1 MKCWVGLIAL
11 AACLP
16 IAAGAQDTTSHSV
29 ADTLVSPRIASTVS
43 LSLAEALDRAH
54 GNSPA
59 YRQVLNDA
67 NPARWGVRNA
77 YGSFVPSVTGNA
89 SMGYTGS
96 GRTDIGGGFIQSTS
110 AYLTSGYSLM
120 LTWQLDG
127 HVLSG
132 PGQQKALQKAT
143 DEDISGAGVQLK
155 FDITT
160 QYLNSLQA
168 AAQVEVARQQVRRNA
183 DFLTLAQARYRVGQA
198 TLLDVRQAEV
208 TKGQSDVALLRA
220 VQLDN
225 EAKLEL
231 LRQMGVEP
239 PVPVEQITLSDSFP
253 VTPPEFQL
261 DQLLA
266 LADQENP
273 VLRSLRARQGAA
285 NWGVRAAKSEF
296 LPSLAVQAG
305 WSGFT
310 QELTDEDLLLGSTL
324 GAAQNASAQC
334 QYNNQVKT
342 ALDLGGV
349 QDCFGPLGLNNT
361 GTALTPGAQANLLD
375 ANNVFPFDYTAQ
387 PFFAV
392 FRLSLPIFTGFS
404 RSLRLSEAR
413 AAEEDADEDVRARRL
428 AVHTDVRA
436 RHLGL
441 VAAYRAIAVQQ
452 ANRVSARDQLRL
464 AQDRY
469 RLGAGTSL
477 EVADAQSAVQQAEGD
492 YVNAV
497 YFYHKAIAAL
507 EAAVGRPLR

>member
-16 IAAGAQDTTSHSV
+16 IAAAAQDTTSHSV

-43 LSLAEALDRAH
+43 LSLADALDRAK

-168 AAQVEVARQQVRRNA
+168 AAQVDVARQQVRRNA

-220 VQLDN
+220 V
-225 EAKLEL
+225 
-231 LRQMGVEP
+231 
-239 PVPVEQITLSDSFP
+239 
-253 VTPPEFQL
+253 
-261 DQLLA
+261 
-266 LADQENP
+266 
-273 VLRSLRARQGAA
+273 
-285 NWGVRAAKSEF
+285 
-296 LPSLAVQAG
+296 
-305 WSGFT
+305 
-310 QELTDEDLLLGSTL
+310 
-324 GAAQNASAQC
+324 
-334 QYNNQVKT
+334 
-342 ALDLGGV
+342 
-349 QDCFGPLGLNNT
+349 
-361 GTALTPGAQANLLD
+361 
-375 ANNVFPFDYTAQ
+375 
-387 PFFAV
+387 
-392 FRLSLPIFTGFS
+392 
-404 RSLRLSEAR
+404 
-413 AAEEDADEDVRARRL
+413 
-428 AVHTDVRA
+428 
-436 RHLGL
+436 
-441 VAAYRAIAVQQ
+441 
-452 ANRVSARDQLRL
+452 
-464 AQDRY
+464 
-469 RLGAGTSL
+469 
-477 EVADAQSAVQQAEGD
+477 
-492 YVNAV
+492 
-497 YFYHKAIAAL
+497 
-507 EAAVGRPLR
+507 

>member
-1 MKCWVGLIAL
+1 
-11 AACLP
+11 
-16 IAAGAQDTTSHSV
+16 
-29 ADTLVSPRIASTVS
+29 
-43 LSLAEALDRAH
+43 
-54 GNSPA
+54 
-59 YRQVLNDA
+59 
-67 NPARWGVRNA
+67 
-77 YGSFVPSVTGNA
+77 
-89 SMGYTGS
+89 
-96 GRTDIGGGFIQSTS
+96 
-110 AYLTSGYSLM
+110 
-120 LTWQLDG
+120 
-127 HVLSG
+127 
-132 PGQQKALQKAT
+132 
-143 DEDISGAGVQLK
+143 
-155 FDITT
+155 
-160 QYLNSLQA
+160 
-168 AAQVEVARQQVRRNA
+168 
-183 DFLTLAQARYRVGQA
+183 YRVGQA

-239 PVPVEQITLSDSFP
+239 PVPVEQMTLSDSFP

-261 DQLLA
+261 DQLLT

-273 VLRSLRARQGAA
+273 VLRSLRARQHAA
-285 NWGVRAAKSEF
+285 GWNVRAAKSEF

-310 QELTDEDLLLGSTL
+310 QELTDEALLVGTATSGAQDL
-324 GAAQNASAQC
+324 SAQC
-334 QYNNQVKT
+334 QYDNQVKT

-349 QDCFGPLGLNNT
+349 QDCFQRYGLNST
-361 GTALTPGAQANLLD
+361 GTALTPAAQQNLLNT
-375 ANNVFPFDYTAQ
+375 NNVFPFDYTAQ
-387 PFFAV
+387 PFFAALRV
-392 FRLSLPIFTGFS
+392 SLPIFTGFG

-413 AAEEDADEDVRARRL
+413 AAEDDADEDVRARRL

-497 YFYHKAIAAL
+497 YFYHKAVAAL